1 MRPGSRIRNV
11 IAASV
16 MMLFV
21 TYYVNATDALQSAM
35 EAKRMKNDWLSSV
48 SEAKNA
54 FTRLSS
60 YAGGIAV
67 SGVQDMLP
75 WLMNHIRQPKIS
87 WIHMHP
93 PFQKMLK
100 PYWKIEYSVINREI
114 PVCSNFSKRNVL
126 MMRFWFLL
134 WKPSGKNKICV
145 ILFLS

>member
-35 EAKRMKNDWLSSV
+35 EAKRMKN
-48 SEAKNA
+48 A

-60 YAGGIAV
+60 YAGEIAV

-100 PYWKIEYSVINREI
+100 PYWKIEYSVINRKI

-126 MMRFWFLL
+126 MMKF
-134 WKPSGKNKICV
+134 
-145 ILFLS
+145 

>member
-100 PYWKIEYSVINREI
+100 PYWKIGYSVINREI

-126 MMRFWFLL
+126 MMRF
-134 WKPSGKNKICV
+134 
-145 ILFLS
+145 

>member
-126 MMRFWFLL
+126 MMRF
-134 WKPSGKNKICV
+134 
-145 ILFLS
+145 

>member
-100 PYWKIEYSVINREI
+100 PYWQIEYSVINREI

-126 MMRFWFLL
+126 MMRF
-134 WKPSGKNKICV
+134 
-145 ILFLS
+145 

>member
-100 PYWKIEYSVINREI
+100 PYWKRVFGYKSGDSRLFELLEAQRAYDEVLIYFMEAQRE
-114 PVCSNFSKRNVL
+114 K
-126 MMRFWFLL
+126 
-134 WKPSGKNKICV
+134 
-145 ILFLS
+145 

>member
-1 MRPGSRIRNV
+1 MKPGSRIRNV

-126 MMRFWFLL
+126 MMRF
-134 WKPSGKNKICV
+134 
-145 ILFLS
+145 

>member
-100 PYWKIEYSVINREI
+100 PYWKIEYSVINGEI

-126 MMRFWFLL
+126 MMRF
-134 WKPSGKNKICV
+134 
-145 ILFLS
+145 

>member
-1 MRPGSRIRNV
+1 MLFEKTPWIMRPGSRIRNV

-126 MMRFWFLL
+126 MMRF
-134 WKPSGKNKICV
+134 
-145 ILFLS
+145 

>member
-35 EAKRMKNDWLSSV
+35 EAKRMKN
-48 SEAKNA
+48 A

-60 YAGGIAV
+60 YAGEIAV

-75 WLMNHIRQPKIS
+75 WLMNHIRQPKY
-87 WIHMHP
+87 
-93 PFQKMLK
+93 LG
-100 PYWKIEYSVINREI
+100 Y
-114 PVCSNFSKRNVL
+114 
-126 MMRFWFLL
+126 
-134 WKPSGKNKICV
+134 IC
-145 ILFLS
+145 ILHFRRC

>member
-21 TYYVNATDALQSAM
+21 TYYVNATDALQSAR

-126 MMRFWFLL
+126 MMRF
-134 WKPSGKNKICV
+134 
-145 ILFLS
+145 

>member
-11 IAASV
+11 TAASV

-21 TYYVNATDALQSAM
+21 TYYVNATDALQSAR

-75 WLMNHIRQPKIS
+75 WLMNHIRQPKY
-87 WIHMHP
+87 
-93 PFQKMLK
+93 LG
-100 PYWKIEYSVINREI
+100 Y
-114 PVCSNFSKRNVL
+114 
-126 MMRFWFLL
+126 
-134 WKPSGKNKICV
+134 IC
-145 ILFLS
+145 ILHFRRC

>member
-11 IAASV
+11 TAASV

-126 MMRFWFLL
+126 MMRF
-134 WKPSGKNKICV
+134 
-145 ILFLS
+145 